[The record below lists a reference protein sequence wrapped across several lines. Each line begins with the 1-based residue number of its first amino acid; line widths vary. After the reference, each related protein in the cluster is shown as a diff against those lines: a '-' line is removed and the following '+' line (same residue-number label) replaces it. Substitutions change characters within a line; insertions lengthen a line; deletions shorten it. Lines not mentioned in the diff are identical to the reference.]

1 MRRKR
6 PKRFLNDPP
15 SHSRLRKR
23 WRSWLPRMRD
33 DLSHLLGKREIFWE
47 LQEIARENQRI
58 LKHGSFFDW
67 MCTNYIAAVAMA
79 VRGFSDQANDVR
91 SLWRLLYEIL
101 ENPGVI
107 SRRSHRTLYRGT
119 PNSPDFDMANLTFDN
134 VAGKGRS
141 VLTQR
146 DIKRDLRDLEDSSS
160 RVRKFANKRIAH
172 RTAAGDLR
180 RPPNLNELDNS
191 MDTIDRIFC
200 KYNLLLTASGMSS
213 TFATRQYDWMEVL
226 HEAWVPPGSKFR
238 PEAY

>member
-6 PKRFLNDPP
+6 PKRYLNDPS

-23 WRSWLPRMRD
+23 WRSWLPAMSA

-47 LQEIARENQRI
+47 LQEIAKENQRI

-67 MCTNYIAAVAMA
+67 MCTNYIAAVTMG
-79 VRGFSDQANDVR
+79 VRGFRDQSNDVR

-107 SRRSHRTLYRGT
+107 TRRSHRALYRGT

-134 VAGKGRS
+134 VAGKGRN

-146 DIKRDLRDLEDSSS
+146 DIKKDLRDLEDSND

-172 RTAAGDLR
+172 RTTPGQLR
-180 RPPNLNELDNS
+180 RPPKFNELDESMNS
-191 MDTIDRIFC
+191 IDQIFC

-213 TFATRQYDWMEVL
+213 AFATRQYDWMEVL
-226 HEAWVPPGSKFR
+226 HEAWIQPGSKFR
-238 PEAY
+238 PEG